1 MLGDPLAPGTS
12 PSLHSPCVL
21 SRLRPGHGSANVAS
35 PRKTERGWEKLLSPR
50 LLAFRLFLFL
60 QNCPL
65 PSFLSEVRTQTQA
78 TAVLIKAVFS
88 SAPQGPSAYSFPMP
102 P

>member
-35 PRKTERGWEKLLSPR
+35 PRKTERGWEKLLSHTTTGFQALSPE
-50 LLAFRLFLFL
+50 LPTPFL
-60 QNCPL
+60 PL
-65 PSFLSEVRTQTQA
+65 
-78 TAVLIKAVFS
+78 
-88 SAPQGPSAYSFPMP
+88 
-102 P
+102 